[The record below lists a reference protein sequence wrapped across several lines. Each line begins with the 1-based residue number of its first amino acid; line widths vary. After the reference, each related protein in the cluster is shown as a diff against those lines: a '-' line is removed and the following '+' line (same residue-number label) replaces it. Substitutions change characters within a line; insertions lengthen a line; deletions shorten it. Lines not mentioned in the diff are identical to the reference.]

1 MTARRLSIFAGAFVL
16 ACVTIVTM
24 QAQGGGAGGGQGAA
38 PAAGGGGRRG
48 GGAGRGEAAA
58 PTPGNLVVGAWGAAT
73 IPVDAKGWG
82 SQTKSYVSAGYKRPF
97 YSRAKEMLFSDKQVT
112 SYTISRLDP
121 TMYCEV
127 RKHFGFVWFEMQ
139 HSTMSWDDVA
149 KMIAACPGPD
159 GATPMIRMP
168 DQMESSIQKA
178 TDLGAMGLI
187 FPTMRDGH
195 QALEAAR
202 YSRFPPF
209 GRRSSGA
216 GQAGTIWANV
226 PGGYQNTFNDNMLVV
241 VMLETLDGII
251 DADEIASTFG
261 LDVVIQGNND
271 LSRFSGWGQTDERYQ
286 SLLNVS
292 RNATLKAGK
301 YWGNA
306 GAQYI
311 SGNPLSADVR
321 FVQNGPS
328 TDGWAPPA
336 RGRGPAA
343 GEEPTIGMPGGQES
357 GAGGGGRGGRRGGGA
372 GAPTP

>member
-1 MTARRLSIFAGAFVL
+1 MSVKRLMAWAFVAIAAVTL
-16 ACVTIVTM
+16 ALVAL
-24 QAQGGGAGGGQGAA
+24 QAQGAAAGGGAA
-38 PAAGGGGRRG
+38 QGGGGRRG
-48 GGAGRGEAAA
+48 GGAGGGRGAEA
-58 PTPGNLVVGAWGAAT
+58 PQPGTLVAGAWGEAT
-73 IPVDAKGWG
+73 VPVGPAGWG

-97 YSRAKEMLFSDKQVT
+97 FSKAKEMLFSDKQVT

-121 TMYCEV
+121 TLYCET
-127 RKHFGFVWFEMQ
+127 RKHFGFIWFEMQ

-149 KMIAACPGPD
+149 KMIAACPGAD

-168 DQMESSIQKA
+168 DQDESSIQKA
-178 TDLGAMGLI
+178 TDLGAMGLV

-195 QALEAAR
+195 QSLEAAR

-216 GQAGTIWANV
+216 GQAGTVWGAV
-226 PGGYQNTFNDNMLVV
+226 PGGYSNTYNDNMLVA
-241 VMLETLDGII
+241 VMLETLEGII

-261 LDVVIQGNND
+261 LDIVIQGNND
-271 LSRFSGWGQTDERYQ
+271 LSRFSGWSQTDARYQ

-306 GAQYI
+306 GAQYLT
-311 SGNPLSADVR
+311 GNPLSADVR
-321 FVQNGPS
+321 FVQNGPAM
-328 TDGWAPPA
+328 DGWTPPA

-343 GEEPTIGMPGGQES
+343 GEEPTIGMP
-357 GAGGGGRGGRRGGGA
+357 AGGRRGGGA
-372 GAPTP
+372 Q